1 MTPVTVHVHAQGHG
15 ARRVI
20 LSCPCVKV
28 GRIVSTWEPIGEV
41 IEQLREDHADRL
53 DPPAGTP
60 GPRRSRRP
68 HDIDIIRPASSPAD
82 PCTGRL

>member
-28 GRIVSTWEPIGEV
+28 GRIVSTWEPIAEV
-41 IEQLREDHADRL
+41 IEQLREDHARQAG
-53 DPPAGTP
+53 PACRHP
-60 GPRRSRRP
+60 WP
-68 HDIDIIRPASSPAD
+68 SPVPEA
-82 PCTGRL
+82 T